1 MKWLHSFSLSLR
13 DLVSQNTSYYL
24 KGSNETISSHHRW
37 QNKLHFLVDEKDQM
51 SMDPFLYKCLRDP
64 QIIKSIIEENTQK
77 SYQICFRL
85 YNPITK
91 SMPNEFSRITEIGTI
106 FKYNYHYIRDMLSLK
121 NISPMRFGEIT
132 MERRLYSNYKMLAD
146 NTLGQMSRIWSE
158 CLVNIHTFQSR
169 DDITYIYGNIF
180 LLVRLGFYT
189 VVWFKFTPGVP
200 YIPPGE
206 HYPTSCDVFL
216 NERSNVPG
224 YSKVIFQETKDISQ
238 TVVTAFKEAPFE
250 KMGVKVDIDN
260 NIPLS
265 KLRVAVGLAIMIGFS
280 LSIGVLPDL
289 NQVLKY

>member
-13 DLVSQNTSYYL
+13 DLVSQNTTYYWN
-24 KGSNETISSHHRW
+24 GCNETFSSHHRW
-37 QNKLHFLVDEKDQM
+37 WNKNQFPFIVDDKEQM
-51 SMDPFLYKCLRDP
+51 SMEPFLYKCLRDQP
-64 QIIKSIIEENTQK
+64 IIKSIIDENTIK
-77 SYQICFRL
+77 SYKICFRL
-85 YNPITK
+85 YNPITQ
-91 SMPNEFSRITEIGTI
+91 SMPNVFSRITEMGTI
-106 FKYNYHYIRDMLSLK
+106 IKYNYHYIRDMLSLK

-146 NTLGQMSRIWSE
+146 NTLGQMSRIWSD

-169 DDITYIYGNIF
+169 DGITSIYGNIF
-180 LLVRLGFYT
+180 ILVRLGFYT

-200 YIPPGE
+200 PGD
-206 HYPTSCDVFL
+206 HFPTSSDVFL

-224 YSKVIFQETKDISQ
+224 YSKVIFQETMDISQ
-238 TVVTAFKEAPFE
+238 TVVTAFTEAPFD

-260 NIPLS
+260 NIQLS

-289 NQVLKY
+289 NEVLKY